1 MDSRAE
7 NLRNAFTVDV
17 EDYFQVSAFEQDVDR
32 KRWPDFESRVEAN
45 TLCIADMLDVAG
57 VRATF
62 FVLGWVGD
70 RYPKLIRELHRRG
83 HEIGSHSYWHR
94 LIYSQKPAEFREDL
108 KRSRDVLQ
116 DNIGVAVT
124 SYRAPSF
131 SITERSLWA
140 LEVLVEEGFRID
152 SSIFPVY
159 HDRYGIAGARPDIH
173 VLETSSGSLTE
184 FPPSVA
190 RLALLNLPVSG
201 GGYFRLYPF
210 AVTRFFLSR
219 INGRQRHPFM
229 FYIHPWEVDP
239 EQPRLSIT
247 SRMARMR
254 HYVNL
259 ATTQKKL
266 TALLKQF
273 SFGRMDEVVAGQ
285 INGGGDALG

>member
-1 MDSRAE
+1 MDSQAE
-7 NLRNAFTVDV
+7 NLCNAFTVDV

-45 TLCIADMLDVAG
+45 TLRIADMLDSAG
-57 VRATF
+57 IRATF

-94 LIYSQKPAEFREDL
+94 LTYSQKPAEFREDL

-173 VLETSSGSLTE
+173 ILETPSGPLTE

-210 AVTRFFLSR
+210 AITRFFLSR
-219 INGRQRHPFM
+219 INRRQRHPFM

-239 EQPRLSIT
+239 EQPRLSVS

-266 TALLKQF
+266 SALLGQF
-273 SFGRMDEVVAGQ
+273 LFGRMDEVVARQ

>member
-17 EDYFQVSAFEQDVDR
+17 EDYFQVSAFEQDVAR

-173 VLETSSGSLTE
+173 VLETPSGSLTE

-210 AVTRFFLSR
+210 AITRFFLSR
-219 INGRQRHPFM
+219 INRRQRHPFM

-239 EQPRLSIT
+239 EQPRLSVS

-266 TALLKQF
+266 SALLKQF
-273 SFGRMDEVVAGQ
+273 LFGRMDEVVAGQ
-285 INGGGDALG
+285 INGEGDALG

>member
-17 EDYFQVSAFEQDVDR
+17 EDYFQVSAFEQDVAR

-190 RLALLNLPVSG
+190 RLASVESSGFWRGLFSPVSFCG
-201 GGYFRLYPF
+201 
-210 AVTRFFLSR
+210 
-219 INGRQRHPFM
+219 HPF
-229 FYIHPWEVDP
+229 
-239 EQPRLSIT
+239 
-247 SRMARMR
+247 
-254 HYVNL
+254 
-259 ATTQKKL
+259 
-266 TALLKQF
+266 F
-273 SFGRMDEVVAGQ
+273 SFPY
-285 INGGGDALG
+285 